1 MKNFL
6 NSVKVFKPRSN
17 QFDLSH
23 DVKLSCNMGYLIPT
37 LCLDLVPGD
46 NVRLGCQALTRLAPM
61 VAPMMHRVD
70 VYMHYFFVPNRL
82 LWDNWKNFIT
92 NTKVAG
98 SVPAFPWMDYGQSEY
113 NNNPVLDYMGL
124 PKLTGTNRVKVNAM
138 PFAAYNMI
146 YNEYYRDQNLCPE
159 VNYKLIDGD
168 NGANPDLYQLYKRA
182 WEHDYFT
189 AALPF
194 AQKGDA
200 VEIPMSAEVKLANHN
215 AQLWKQNAGGVFSTP
230 ANNESAGTA
239 IGGIGYAGQV
249 AGQTS
254 GNWWSLD
261 PNGSLE
267 VQNADTNINDL
278 RKAYAL
284 QRFLEKLARGGS
296 RLTEFI
302 KVMFGVQSSDARLQ
316 RPEYITGSKSPIV
329 ISEVL
334 NTTGT
339 VDAPQGAMAGHGSG
353 VTSGN
358 YGHFFAE
365 EHGYVV
371 GILSVMPKTAYQQG
385 VPKHFLKI
393 NNAWEYFT
401 PDFANI
407 GEQEIQNVE
416 VYADDIAANRE
427 ATFGYIPRY
436 GEYKF
441 MANRVAGDFKSTL
454 DFWHMG
460 RIFSA
465 PPALNQQFVE
475 ADPTFRIYA
484 DTTPTDDHLWM
495 HVFHDIKARRL
506 MPKYGTPTF

>member
-46 NVRLGCQALTRLAPM
+46 SIRLGCEALTRLAPM

-82 LWDNWKNFIT
+82 LWENWKNFIT

-98 SVPAFPWMDYGQSEY
+98 SVPAFPWMDYGASEY
-113 NNNPVLDYMGL
+113 TNNPILDYMGL

-159 VNYKLIDGD
+159 VNYKLVDGD
-168 NGANPDLYQLYKRA
+168 NGANVDLYQLYKRA

-215 AQLWKQNAGGVFSTP
+215 TQLWKQNAGGVFATP
-230 ANNESAGTA
+230 GTSEAAGTSP
-239 IGGIGYAGQV
+239 GGLGYNGQV
-249 AGQTS
+249 ASQTT
-254 GNWWSLD
+254 GNFWSLD

-329 ISEVL
+329 VSEVL

-339 VDAPQGAMAGHGSG
+339 VDAPQGAMAGHGAG

-365 EHGYVV
+365 EHGYVI

-407 GEQEIQNVE
+407 GEQEIQNQE
-416 VYADDIAANRE
+416 VYADDTAANRE

-460 RIFSA
+460 RIFSS
-465 PPALNQQFVE
+465 PPALNQQFIE